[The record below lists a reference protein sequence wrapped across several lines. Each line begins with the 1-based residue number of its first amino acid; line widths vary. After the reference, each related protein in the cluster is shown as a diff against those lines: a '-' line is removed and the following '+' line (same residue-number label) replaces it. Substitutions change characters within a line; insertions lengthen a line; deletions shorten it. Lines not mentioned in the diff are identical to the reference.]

1 MKNHYRKKHQ
11 KTDVYK
17 IPNKIILSPTKN
29 ESLDKNKNTNISE
42 EITENN
48 KQSKIDIGHLIDK
61 IFSEDFLLIGLIAIL
76 IFEVM
81 NLKKENT
88 DKNIIFEYEL
98 MIAALIYIYF

>member
-1 MKNHYRKKHQ
+1 MKNHYRKKRQ
-11 KTDVYK
+11 KSDVYK
-17 IPNKIILSPTKN
+17 IPNKIIFSPTKN
-29 ESLDKNKNTNISE
+29 ESLEKNKNTYKSE
-42 EITENN
+42 KNTENI
-48 KQSKIDIGHLIDK
+48 KESKIDIGQLIDK